1 MKNYRAI
8 TENYR
13 AINGKHVGSRN
24 RLSRTLFPWTTMAAT
39 IEEVCFEV
47 NRNKMATAK
56 RKKLF
61 KWLNIRRDIPYQ
73 SAPKYYSLFI
83 DWRQNSRVCHKTSI
97 QNPLKVTIFKEFQC
111 VTVARSLSDRFSYS
125 PAIIDCWP
133 QKRLLMNVKPSKLL
147 ISAPAKIS
155 QG

>member
-1 MKNYRAI
+1 MKNYRAITENYRAI

-47 NRNKMATAK
+47 NRNEMATAK

-61 KWLNIRRDIPYQ
+61 KKLNIRRDIPYQ

-83 DWRQNSRVCHKTSI
+83 D
-97 QNPLKVTIFKEFQC
+97 
-111 VTVARSLSDRFSYS
+111 
-125 PAIIDCWP
+125 
-133 QKRLLMNVKPSKLL
+133 
-147 ISAPAKIS
+147 
-155 QG
+155 